1 VSTLGTPSPGSALII
16 SSSLFIQAQPVH
28 NTQYY
33 VYADNLMRT
42 NIVLDDELVREAVQL
57 TGIATKRELVDVAL
71 RELIRDRRKK
81 DLFELAGKF
90 KFAEGYDYK
99 QARVLRSDPD

>member
-1 VSTLGTPSPGSALII
+1 
-16 SSSLFIQAQPVH
+16 
-28 NTQYY
+28 
-33 VYADNLMRT
+33 MRT

-81 DLFELAGKF
+81 DLFELAGKVE
-90 KFAEGYDYK
+90 FAEGYDYK

>member
-1 VSTLGTPSPGSALII
+1 
-16 SSSLFIQAQPVH
+16 
-28 NTQYY
+28 
-33 VYADNLMRT
+33 MRT
-42 NIVLDDELVREAVQL
+42 NIVLDDELVREAVRL

-81 DLFELAGKF
+81 DLFELTGKVE
-90 KFAEGYDYK
+90 FAAGYDHK